1 MWWEVAVDLLWPSRE
16 PKRLERAIDIRSG
29 DALRVQVAYAGAFRR
44 SLDESGWLAD
54 EVVAAGMLRQGSPPS
69 LAALLTGAAL
79 FQVLRRPAKS
89 LPREFALA
97 VTADRVIAFAMS
109 PWKEG
114 DAVTDSVAVVKVK
127 PGELASWPRESV
139 CLTGLHKRV
148 GTTGVT
154 LHAPGVDPFPVMC
167 EGDPSTDELIEL
179 LSRSEVTAACRER

>member
-1 MWWEVAVDLLWPSRE
+1 MWWELAIDLLSWPTRGSKPAEQPPDRR
-16 PKRLERAIDIRSG
+16 PG
-29 DALRVQVAYAGAFRR
+29 DMLPVRVAFAAAFRR

-69 LAALLTGAAL
+69 PAALLTGAAL
-79 FQVLRRPAKS
+79 FQLARRPSKS

-114 DAVTDSVAVVKVK
+114 DAVTDSVAVVKIK
-127 PGELASWPRESV
+127 PGELASWPRDSV

-148 GTTGVT
+148 GTTGGT
-154 LHAPGVDPFPVMC
+154 LHPPGGEPVPVMC
-167 EGDPSTDELIEL
+167 EGDPNTEELIEL
-179 LSRSEVTAACRER
+179 LSR